1 MFVGFLAGFVT
12 VLCIGNYLRAKSA
25 MERQRDRRIARLAGR
40 NKVRSTESTPGSPRS
55 HLSVGTSHT
64 GASEHHRLISRHD
77 IQHRQPSIN
86 SGGQLKNN
94 DNYSNSS
101 QYMTPHNG
109 PITSQRNSHKEED
122 LLMLKENDD
131 AYEKDS
137 SFMSV

>member
-77 IQHRQPSIN
+77 TIQHRQPS

-109 PITSQRNSHKEED
+109 PITSQQNSHKEED

>member
-1 MFVGFLAGFVT
+1 
-12 VLCIGNYLRAKSA
+12 

-64 GASEHHRLISRHD
+64 GASERHRLISRND
-77 IQHRQPSIN
+77 LQHRQPSSTN
-86 SGGQLKNN
+86 SGAQLKHN
-94 DNYSNSS
+94 DNHSNSS
-101 QYMTPHNG
+101 QYMTPQNG
-109 PITSQRNSHKEED
+109 AVNSQRNSHKEED
-122 LLMLKENDD
+122 LIMLKENDD